1 MPMTL
6 SKNVKFI
13 NEPKKMIEIEDK
25 GKKVEIKANV
35 EFVGQS
41 GSSGIQHSLTFV
53 THGFN
58 AKGNKIKNGTTFNLK

>member
-1 MPMTL
+1 MTL

-35 EFVGQS
+35 EFQ
-41 GSSGIQHSLTFV
+41 LTIPSMCYYELDKINKMI
-53 THGFN
+53 FN
-58 AKGNKIKNGTTFNLK
+58 NIKFALLKSEFKFD